1 MAKKHRYI
9 QTDIWNE
16 SWFADMPPRAKLV
29 YLYLLTNPSTN
40 NAGVYI
46 KRPQSIS
53 FDLGIDE
60 VSQVLQYL
68 QERGEIICAHDWII
82 IIRHPRFQK
91 WNTSISIAK
100 AIVSELEDVPSEIIQ
115 ILRDSQ
121 YDYPP
126 IKSEEDFHQEKLR
139 LTNAFKDREFRK
151 ITRTGKIPTKNS
163 KPSYKTFNE
172 YVPFGDE

>member
-16 SWFADMPPRAKLV
+16 SWFADMSPRAKLV

-53 FDLGIDE
+53 FDIGIDE
-60 VSQVLQYL
+60 VSQVLHYL
-68 QERGEIICAHDWII
+68 QERGEIICVQDWII

-100 AIVSELEDVPSEIIQ
+100 AIVCELDEAPSEIIQ

-126 IKSEEDFHQEKLR
+126 IKSEQDFQQEKLR
-139 LTNAFKDREFRK
+139 LANAFKDREFRK
-151 ITRTGKIPTKNS
+151 STKTGKTTTK
-163 KPSYKTFNE
+163 KTQYEPFND
-172 YVPFGDE
+172 YVPFGNE

>member
-16 SWFADMPPRAKLV
+16 SWFADMSPRAKLV

-53 FDLGIDE
+53 FDIGIDE
-60 VSQVLQYL
+60 VSQVLRYL
-68 QERGEIICAHDWII
+68 QERGEIICVQDWII

-100 AIVSELEDVPSEIIQ
+100 AIVCELDEAPSEIIQ

-126 IKSEEDFHQEKLR
+126 IKSEQDFQQEKLR
-139 LTNAFKDREFRK
+139 LANAFKDREFRK
-151 ITRTGKIPTKNS
+151 STKTGKTITK
-163 KPSYKTFNE
+163 KTQYEPFND
-172 YVPFGDE
+172 YVPFGNE